1 MSKSKNIYLKKA
13 KQKSLTGTSEAA
25 QVAETKHDFKKTA
38 IYTGR
43 DILFGGIGG
52 ALAGALVGRSSLLLG
67 IAVTGAGHFL
77 GSPSAAMFGVGLMA
91 SGGYQAASGAMH
103 GVEKDS
109 LEGIK
114 ERFASFKDSLKHQLY
129 LDKLIPHKK
138 ATSQK
143 TESEKEETTNGV
155 GEVQYFKHPGNEES
169 DLSGNELDMSEANKI
184 ISQIHASAESFA
196 AKKKAEENVSGT
208 ESEYMNGSENE
219 YMNGSQEE
227 EDRIL

>member
-1 MSKSKNIYLKKA
+1 MSHKNKNIYLQKA
-13 KQKSLTGTSEAA
+13 RQKSLTGTSEAA
-25 QVAETKHDFKKTA
+25 QEAETKHDFKKTA

-77 GSPSAAMFGVGLMA
+77 GSPSTAMFGVGLMA

-103 GVEKDS
+103 GVEKDGM
-109 LEGIK
+109 EGVK
-114 ERFASFKDSLKHQLY
+114 ERFASFKDSLKHQLF
-129 LDKLIPHKK
+129 LDKIIPSKK
-138 ATSQK
+138 PANEK
-143 TESEKEETTNGV
+143 TETEETTNGL
-155 GEVQYFKHPGNEES
+155 GDVQYFKHPGNEES
-169 DLSGNELDMSEANKI
+169 DLSGNELDLSEANKI
-184 ISQIHASAESFA
+184 ISQINASAESFA
-196 AKKKAEENVSGT
+196 AKKKAEQNVSGT
-208 ESEYMNGSENE
+208 ETEYMNGNENE